1 MNNEL
6 NKLSLAVN
14 SAIVEEEKEAHVL
27 AVGGGKGGGGKTF
40 TCETMGTALVDLG
53 YSVLIVDLDQQRT
66 CVFWWNRRVDFV
78 EAELADIEARRGSI
92 EQMLEDVK
100 VISGISMAR
109 HKLEKDIERYYQL
122 IKMKNLIVVDI
133 DISVQEKMNAIVS
146 RNGGVETMLSDVES
160 LEGVGREVL
169 EADIE
174 TYYRLDALKKAGEMY
189 DWFDFRNLIN
199 DEITNFDYII
209 IDTPG
214 HLDNVSLQEN
224 VMGICDIAVFPTKT
238 TLVDMEQMP
247 RNKELTISIK
257 NKYDLDFKAVSVV
270 LVKDKSNNKYND
282 YSLLDDVADTLPV
295 LSLDGVDT
303 VLALRTSGLK
313 ANDVG
318 CTALEFGNDKDEQE
332 SIRRFGRAIVA
343 TLNNELEGN

>member
-6 NKLSLAVN
+6 NKLTLAVN
-14 SAIVEEEKEAHVL
+14 TATVEESKEAQIV

-66 CVFWWNRRVDFV
+66 SVFWWNRRVDFV

-133 DISVQEKMNAIVS
+133 DISVQEKMNAIVG
-146 RNGGVETMLSDVES
+146 RNGGLETE
-160 LEGVGREVL
+160 EF
-169 EADIE
+169 
-174 TYYRLDALKKAGEMY
+174 YRLDALKKAGEMY

-199 DEITNFDYII
+199 DEIENFDYIL

-224 VMGICDIAVFPTKT
+224 VMGICDLAVFPTKT

-257 NKYDLDFKAVSVV
+257 KKYDLDFKAVSVV

-282 YSLLDDVADTLPV
+282 YSLLSDVADTLPV

-313 ANDVG
+313 ANEVG
-318 CTALEFGNDKDEQE
+318 CTAIEFGNDKDEQE